1 MSDDFQLSNS
11 SQHQLNSPQYS
22 LNPPQ
27 HPLNFLQHSLNP
39 PQHSQQ
45 QPLDLKIK
53 KISVF
58 SKMSNSVSKRPKFH
72 LVLIILLVLIIIILL
87 IYYRGMFY
95 IGPFCNKTITT
106 PSIKN
111 NKSDDITEK
120 LIESI
125 NT

>member
-11 SQHQLNSPQYS
+11 SQHQLNSPQYP

-27 HPLNFLQHSLNP
+27 HLLNFSQHQLNSP
-39 PQHSQQ
+39 KHSQQ

-95 IGPFCNKTITT
+95 IGPFCNKTTT